1 MKFFNREFKE
11 GMPISVRGFA
21 RGIMAMARALGEMRG
36 IGCHLEWSGMGIPT
50 IVIDQPTPTGSDDL
64 SQPFD
69 VAFDGADCTFSMCAY
84 ERQGITR
91 LLEDLTHTVTG
102 ADGYYYL
109 SLKIPMVTGSVTI
122 HQAAT
127 FSAAVKTELD
137 ESETYYYKLLYE
149 VHKKTTGG
157 VVSVSVT
164 QDWRNIPQVVLAI

>member
-1 MKFFNREFKE
+1 MRRFFIKEFRA
-11 GMPISVRGFA
+11 GMPISTKGFA
-21 RGIMAMARALGEMRG
+21 RGLSGMARALEEMEVVG
-36 IGCHLEWSGMGIPT
+36 GHVEWSSRNVPRL
-50 IVIDQPTPTGSDDL
+50 VIDGDSLATTP
-64 SQPFD
+64 QPFD

-91 LLEDLTHTVTG
+91 LLDNLTHTVTG

-149 VHKKTTGG
+149 VRKKTTGG

>member
-1 MKFFNREFKE
+1 
-11 GMPISVRGFA
+11 MPISTKGFA
-21 RGIMAMARALGEMRG
+21 SGLSGMARALEEMEVVG
-36 IGCHLEWSGMGIPT
+36 GHVEWSSRNVPR
-50 IVIDQPTPTGSDDL
+50 IVIDGDSLAHTP
-64 SQPFD
+64 QPFD
-69 VAFDGADCTFSMCAY
+69 VTFDGADCTFSMCAY

-127 FSAAVKTELD
+127 FPAAVKTELD
-137 ESETYYYKLLYE
+137 ESETYYYKLLYK